1 MITTILAAEPLA
13 NLNKEICGGKT
24 LKIKDKFPTFKTR
37 KKKTDSW
44 WNNLN
49 WSQKVEVGTVALHYR
64 KMTPNYKWACQDCNK
79 FLDLTKGQKN
89 S

>member
-64 KMTPNYKWACQDCNK
+64 KMTPNYTWACQDCNK